1 MINKEY
7 RNLSRKGLKKR
18 IAALAMAGVM
28 MLTACGKSGGSGEG
42 GASQGTAIGQGVTTT
57 LPGTGENPG
66 QGDEPGAGQGG
77 NISTEVKKEGNG
89 IGAPQGVTTNLSAS
103 ITRGEVTNST
113 ESEEEAFINATANLS
128 LAFMKYLTQNGDG
141 SNVMISP
148 ESVITALAMTE
159 NGAKGET
166 LNEMLEVL
174 GGGMTLDQY
183 QKAVAGFNGKLT
195 STEPACLSMAN
206 SIWMRNS
213 EEMKISESF
222 LQTNVDY
229 HNSEFFLADFDNN
242 TLNDVNSWVNE
253 KTNGMIPKTLDQ
265 LSPDTMM
272 LLINAAAFE
281 AKWMDEYE
289 ETQVHEGRTF
299 TNAKGE
305 EETVTMLNSTEYGLI
320 ELNGGQGFVKKY
332 EGGQYAYVAILPGEG
347 VSADEYIAGL
357 KGEDFIK
364 AYQNRSFEKNIIVN
378 MPEFKSDYDISLID
392 AFNSLGMTTALSD
405 AAQFGGM
412 LESGEDILKIGDI
425 IHKTHIEVD
434 RNGTKAA
441 AVTVVEMEKCSAE
454 MEPASPVFITLDRPF
469 VYAIVETDTGL
480 PVFLGTVNTVK

>member
-1 MINKEY
+1 MLNKGF
-7 RNLSRKGLKKR
+7 RNFSGKGLKKH
-18 IAALAMAGVM
+18 IAALAMAGIM
-28 MLTACGKSGGSGEG
+28 MLTACGKSSGE
-42 GASQGTAIGQGVTTT
+42 VK
-57 LPGTGENPG
+57 PGRTENPIS
-66 QGDEPGAGQGG
+66 ES
-77 NISTEVKKEGNG
+77 NIVTEVNREGNA
-89 IGAPQGVTTNLSAS
+89 ISAPQGVTTNLSAS
-103 ITRGEVTNST
+103 LTRGEVTNST
-113 ESEEEAFINATANLS
+113 ESEEGAFINATANLS
-128 LAFMKYLTQNGDG
+128 FALMKYLTQNGDG

-183 QKAVAGFNGKLT
+183 QKAVAGFNRKLT
-195 STEPACLSMAN
+195 STEPACLTMAN
-206 SIWMRNS
+206 SIWMRNA
-213 EEMKISESF
+213 EGMKINGDF

-229 HNSEFFLADFDNN
+229 HNSEFFLADFDEQ
-242 TLNDVNSWVNE
+242 TLNDVNAWVNE
-253 KTNGMIPKTLDQ
+253 KTNGMIPETLDH
-265 LSPDTMM
+265 LNPETMM

-299 TNAKGE
+299 TNAKGK
-305 EETVTMLNSTEYGLI
+305 EETVTMLNSTEHGLI

-347 VSADEYIAGL
+347 VSAEEYLAGL
-357 KGEDFIK
+357 NGEDFIK
-364 AYQNRSFEKNIIVN
+364 AYQNRSFEKDIIVN
-378 MPEFKSDYDISLID
+378 MPEFKSDYSISLID
-392 AFNSLGMTTALSD
+392 AFKKLGMETALSD

-412 LESGEDILKIGDI
+412 LESGADDLKIGDI

-441 AVTVVEMEKCSAE
+441 AVTVVEMDKCSVE
-454 MEPASPVFITLDRPF
+454 MNPETPVFITLDRPF

-480 PVFLGTVNTVK
+480 PVFLGTVNTVE